1 MPPHA
6 MRLHSLLQER
16 MKCRWKG
23 SKDEIYELEPLS
35 KTSWAVYRTA
45 NAGVGHCKEF
55 TIWLE
60 EGSGLV
66 WWGSGSY
73 FFHVAKFEGNPGRIT
88 WYPRDSSKLPFKWNA
103 LDPLEEP
110 RSYDGWRGESG
121 YRYDYKDHIQDSH
134 EKYPSW
140 REGSRWFGKSYQK
153 AGWESEWTGERSPAL
168 QESEPEP
175 EELPLQLRKLI
186 DDDGTSAGHHQ
197 EAGKHLLGILRK
209 GKDGKEQVGAEATET
224 IPELASTGGPLPTQP
239 IQEWEPPTS
248 PPEREPT
255 IPHVELDSLLP
266 VQEPSVP
273 AREPLPMPK
282 VQDASSRPLPPS
294 PKPQQWRDL
303 VVETNNLAMHW
314 WLVAKSGEAAYRDML
329 AANEAAVQIA
339 REEEAHRPTDVAA
352 VQRARQAQQKAF
364 DSSKSC
370 IDAIMRTQA
379 ALAHFQPQAPTMA
392 AAALQRASGPP
403 GALPPVAMPS
413 AVLSPAAFSLASMPP
428 MAPSSSMPCV
438 TLPTAP
444 APVPGAVE
452 AAVASPALSAVSD
465 LHPTGQPDGTESLS
479 SDSLGSA
486 ELPPGL
492 PRPWEQ
498 SSAERALE
506 VRRSKGQKM
515 PRPDLEAK
523 ASPSD

>member
-1 MPPHA
+1 
-6 MRLHSLLQER
+6 
-16 MKCRWKG
+16 
-23 SKDEIYELEPLS
+23 
-35 KTSWAVYRTA
+35 
-45 NAGVGHCKEF
+45 
-55 TIWLE
+55 
-60 EGSGLV
+60 
-66 WWGSGSY
+66 
-73 FFHVAKFEGNPGRIT
+73 
-88 WYPRDSSKLPFKWNA
+88 
-103 LDPLEEP
+103 
-110 RSYDGWRGESG
+110 
-121 YRYDYKDHIQDSH
+121 
-134 EKYPSW
+134 
-140 REGSRWFGKSYQK
+140 
-153 AGWESEWTGERSPAL
+153 
-168 QESEPEP
+168 
-175 EELPLQLRKLI
+175 
-186 DDDGTSAGHHQ
+186 
-197 EAGKHLLGILRK
+197 
-209 GKDGKEQVGAEATET
+209 
-224 IPELASTGGPLPTQP
+224 
-239 IQEWEPPTS
+239 
-248 PPEREPT
+248 
-255 IPHVELDSLLP
+255 
-266 VQEPSVP
+266 
-273 AREPLPMPK
+273 MPK

-314 WLVAKSGEAAYRDML
+314 WHVAKSGEAAYRDML

-339 REEEAHRPTDVAA
+339 REEEAQRPTDVAA

-379 ALAHFQPQAPTMA
+379 ALAHFQPQAPTLA
-392 AAALQRASGPP
+392 AAALQRASVPP

-413 AVLSPAAFSLASMPP
+413 AALSPAAFSLASMPP

-444 APVPGAVE
+444 APVLAD

-465 LHPTGQPDGTESLS
+465 LHPTGQPDVTESLS

-492 PRPWEQ
+492 PRPSEQ

>member
-1 MPPHA
+1 

-239 IQEWEPPTS
+239 IQAEG
-248 PPEREPT
+248 R
-255 IPHVELDSLLP
+255 
-266 VQEPSVP
+266 
-273 AREPLPMPK
+273 K
-282 VQDASSRPLPPS
+282 GGGVQDASSRPLPPS

-379 ALAHFQPQAPTMA
+379 SWLKAFSSFSIFRSL
-392 AAALQRASGPP
+392 L
-403 GALPPVAMPS
+403 
-413 AVLSPAAFSLASMPP
+413 PAAGSDNGSRCFAA

-498 SSAERALE
+498 SSISA
-506 VRRSKGQKM
+506 QW
-515 PRPDLEAK
+515 
-523 ASPSD
+523 